1 MMIAY
6 LPTTTDNPYDP
17 FDDFD
22 NWYAYDIQHGYRTT
36 ETLAYFAATSDDYSD
51 EENQKIV
58 NEAVEKMVNAPYFIE
73 YIKVEREI

>member
-1 MMIAY
+1 MIAY

-58 NEAVEKMVNAPYFIE
+58 NEAVEKMVHAPYFIE
-73 YIKVEREI
+73 YVKVEREI